1 MSTGRHRGG
10 RQSPRPVT
18 SKSVWNH
25 SPCKVPINAFPF
37 ARWEAS
43 AEQSE
48 RRSVASSLILVV
60 NFNEE
65 WKLMGSESHLLVI
78 IMHTTKSHGSCGQ
91 L

>member
-10 RQSPRPVT
+10 RQSPRPMT

-25 SPCKVPINAFPF
+25 SLVPINAFLF
-37 ARWEAS
+37 ARREAS

-48 RRSVASSLILVV
+48 RCSVASSLILVV

-65 WKLMGSESHLLVI
+65 WGLMGSESHFLVI
-78 IMHTTKSHGSCGQ
+78 SMHTNKSHGSCGQ